1 MNRIY
6 DPYPAEP
13 TDPPCEL
20 APAHEPRC
28 DHPAVVTISD
38 PYGGRE
44 PGCHHHA
51 ARALRGIFLG
61 RVYPLPGH
69 AEAAIAVH
77 REAFGGGW

>member
-6 DPYPAEP
+6 DPTPADAG
-13 TDPPCEL
+13 DPPCAL
-20 APAHEPRC
+20 APEHEPRC
-28 DHPAVVTISD
+28 AHPAVVTVAD
-38 PYGGRE
+38 RTGATV
-44 PGCHHHA
+44 PGCSHHA